1 MRQQKEKR
9 SKEKRTINDLPPK
22 QKELTKAEARKV
34 RGGGGVGG
42 GVIERSGI
50 GEEIPR

>member
-9 SKEKRTINDLPPK
+9 PKEKRRINDLPPK

-34 RGGGGVGG
+34 RGGGGVPG
-42 GVIERSGI
+42 GVVTGSAT
-50 GEEIPR
+50 GEEIPQ